1 MLAMLPNPTPV
12 FLDTSY
18 IRKVG
23 FRNPDFQKLVAYSKS
38 NRLRLFVSHVAWEE
52 RRAQYL
58 EKATS
63 QVLTLRREFEK
74 LQQGSSDNFILHGLP
89 PPLMN
94 LWNETELEA
103 RSHEVMAAFAKDN
116 HITIVPL
123 GGDHAERAWRRYFQ
137 TSPPFNPAVSKRE
150 ERRKDI
156 PDSWILEAAID
167 VKREHAS
174 LIALCDDKRFADALA
189 QVLGIP
195 VFNTAQEALDHIDG
209 TVQPATV
216 TKSVKTRDGA
226 YVPPKE
232 EQVQPDGAL
241 AAALAEAESQFRTVG
256 TKIIGLVSHLGTPTK
271 DQLCAILEESGIP
284 IAVTKSVA
292 EQLALGKTI
301 VDTGHHYIPGNKEAG
316 AQAKAAVEAEIIRLA
331 TGDD

>member
-1 MLAMLPNPTPV
+1 MSSGPTPV

-23 FRNPDFQKLVAYSKS
+23 FRNPDFQKLIANSKS
-38 NRLRLFVSHVAWEE
+38 NLLRLFVSHVAWEE
-52 RRAQYL
+52 RRTQYL

-63 QVLTLRREFEK
+63 QVLTLGREFEK
-74 LQQGSSDNFILHGLP
+74 LQQGRSDNFILQGLP
-89 PPLMN
+89 PPVMN
-94 LWNETELEA
+94 LWNKTELDA
-103 RSHEVMAAFAKDN
+103 RSHEVMAAFARDN

-123 GGDHAERAWRRYFQ
+123 GGDHAERAWRRYFE
-137 TSPPFNPAVSKRE
+137 TSPPFNPDVPKRE
-150 ERRKDI
+150 DRRKDI

-167 VKREHAS
+167 VKREHSS
-174 LIALCDDKRFADALA
+174 LIALCDDKRFADALV

-195 VFNTAQEALDHIDG
+195 VFNTAQDALDHIDG
-209 TVQPATV
+209 AAQPPRV
-216 TKSVKTRDGA
+216 IKSVKTRDAA
-226 YVPPKE
+226 YAPPKE
-232 EQVQPDGAL
+232 RQVHPDGEL
-241 AAALAEAESQFRTVG
+241 AAALTVAETQFRTVG
-256 TKIIGLVSHLGTPTK
+256 TKVIGLVSHLGTPTK
-271 DQLCAILEESGIP
+271 DQLYAILEQSGIP

-331 TGDD
+331 TSDD